1 MINILFRSPTAKWK
15 LPVLLSIFVI
25 GRRDNL
31 LVHKLRVMAVVE
43 LHVNATFYDQH
54 LDALKSVY
62 EKKRISN
69 GWLVILLPSANI
81 DNSV

>member
-1 MINILFRSPTAKWK
+1 
-15 LPVLLSIFVI
+15 
-25 GRRDNL
+25 
-31 LVHKLRVMAVVE
+31 MAVVE